1 MDDIYN
7 KPLKYKEICDIMN
20 EPISTSGS
28 KGRQLQ
34 LAKWQQ
40 FYDIDKIGTKYY
52 IKKKYSTEELN
63 LIECSG
69 KYASYIADKLLYY
82 FDLMQRTELT
92 ISYYDIYEITN
103 MVNINYHVGK
113 NNIYTDRTKE
123 IIKFDT
129 IEDNIL
135 ELSKDD
141 IIFSSLNSFFE
152 ISNKLLKQNVDN
164 AIKSMAQKGLIT
176 YNESFIL
183 YKKPIKQ
190 GDIYVSQP
198 KHICNVDEISTML
211 DIKNESLN
219 RLGLSKK
226 QLYFAPR
233 IIKKEYHDYILDKV
247 KETFGYDYYTNAIHF
262 IVGKKSVKHELKFHK
277 SNKINKNI
285 QTQMLESKEIS
296 KKITAYLNKQFVKEY
311 IDNLGGKNE
320 HQTIM

>member
-1 MDDIYN
+1 
-7 KPLKYKEICDIMN
+7 MN

-103 MVNINYHVGK
+103 MVNMNYHIGK
-113 NNIYTDRTKE
+113 NNIYTDRNKE

-135 ELSKDD
+135 ELTKDD

-190 GDIYVSQP
+190 GDIYISQP
-198 KHICNVDEISTML
+198 KHI
-211 DIKNESLN
+211 
-219 RLGLSKK
+219 
-226 QLYFAPR
+226 
-233 IIKKEYHDYILDKV
+233 
-247 KETFGYDYYTNAIHF
+247 
-262 IVGKKSVKHELKFHK
+262 
-277 SNKINKNI
+277 
-285 QTQMLESKEIS
+285 
-296 KKITAYLNKQFVKEY
+296 
-311 IDNLGGKNE
+311 
-320 HQTIM
+320 